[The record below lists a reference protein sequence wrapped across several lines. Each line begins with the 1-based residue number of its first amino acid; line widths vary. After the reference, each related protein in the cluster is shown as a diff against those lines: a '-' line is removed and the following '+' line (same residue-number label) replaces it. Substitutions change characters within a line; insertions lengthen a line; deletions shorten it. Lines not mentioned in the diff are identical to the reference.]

1 MSRGVDP
8 TRRSRD
14 VKGAVKRTV
23 AYLRP
28 ERTALII
35 VVVLMALAVAAQVYG
50 PKVLGQGTN
59 LIVAGMVG
67 RSMPAGATAEQVIAG
82 LRAAGEQRM
91 ADALS
96 TMDFT
101 PGVGLDTGQLAR
113 VLGLALVLYV
123 ASTLL
128 MWISSRMIAGIV
140 QRSGYRLR
148 AQVNEHIDALP
159 LSYLDSH
166 ARGDLLSRVTNDIDN
181 LTQTLQQSL
190 SQIIHSVFT
199 VVGILAMMVWIS
211 WELSLIALIV
221 VPVALIA
228 TALIA
233 KRAQPH
239 FGTQWR
245 ATGEVG
251 AIVEESFTGHEIIA
265 AYGLQSASEADFA
278 KHNEELANAV
288 YRSQFISGT
297 IMPTMNLL
305 SNISYVLIAVVGGIR
320 IANGQMNV
328 GDIQAF
334 IQYSRQFNQ
343 PLAQLGSM
351 VNLIQSGAASAERI
365 FDLLDAPEQRPD
377 TSAAHLPPNA
387 RGVSFEHVRFSYKP
401 GVEVI
406 RDLSLTVEPGQT
418 VAIVGPT
425 GAGKTTLVNLLMRFY
440 EVDSGHIRIDGI
452 DIADVDRDEL
462 RERFGMVLQDTWLF
476 EGTIADNIAF
486 GKAGASRADVEAAAL
501 DTGVDAMIRT
511 LPEGYDTIISEEAE
525 TISAGEKQLITIAR
539 AFLADP
545 QILILD
551 EATSSVDTR
560 TEMLVQQ
567 AMTRLRAGR
576 TGFIIA
582 HRLSTIRDADVIVV
596 MEDGDVVETGNHDSL
611 LAAGGHYAN
620 LYQAQFAGIGMGE
633 ADD

>member
-35 VVVLMALAVAAQVYG
+35 VVALMALAVAAQVYG

-123 ASTLL
+123 ASALL

-181 LTQTLQQSL
+181 LAQTLQQSL
-190 SQIIHSVFT
+190 SQIIQSVFT

-228 TALIA
+228 TGLIA

-511 LPEGYDTIISEEAE
+511 LPEGYDTVISEEAE

-545 QILILD
+545 QTLILD

>member
-35 VVVLMALAVAAQVYG
+35 VVALMALAVAAQVYG

-113 VLGLALVLYV
+113 VLGLAMVLYV

-159 LSYLDSH
+159 LSYLDSR

-181 LTQTLQQSL
+181 LAQTLQQSL
-190 SQIIHSVFT
+190 SQIIQSVFT

-343 PLAQLGSM
+343 PLDQLGSM

-377 TSAAHLPPNA
+377 ISAAHLPPNA

-406 RDLSLTVEPGQT
+406 RDLSLAVEPGQT

-511 LPEGYDTIISEEAE
+511 LPEGYDTVISEEAE

>member
-35 VVVLMALAVAAQVYG
+35 VVALMALAVAAQVYG

-101 PGVGLDTGQLAR
+101 PGVGIDTGQLAR

-190 SQIIHSVFT
+190 SQIIQSVFT

-486 GKAGASRADVEAAAL
+486 GKAGASRADVEAAAV

-511 LPEGYDTIISEEAE
+511 LPEGYDTVISEEAE

>member
-1 MSRGVDP
+1 MRAVVDP
-8 TRRSRD
+8 MRRSRD
-14 VKGAVKRTV
+14 VRGAVKRTV

-28 ERTALII
+28 ERAKLI
-35 VVVLMALAVAAQVYG
+35 VVVVIMTISVAAQVLG
-50 PKVLGQGTN
+50 PKILGQATN
-59 LIVAGMVG
+59 IVVAGMIG
-67 RSMPAGATAEQVIAG
+67 RQLPKGMTADQVIAG
-82 LRAAGEQRM
+82 LRGAGQDRM
-91 ADALS
+91 ADTLS

-101 PGVGLDTGQLAR
+101 PGVGVDTSA
-113 VLGLALVLYV
+113 LGRTLLLALALYV
-123 ASTLL
+123 ISALL
-128 MWISSRMIAGIV
+128 MWLSSRLIAQIV
-140 QRSGYRLR
+140 QNSGFRLR
-148 AQVNEHIDALP
+148 AEVNQTIDELP
-159 LSYLDSH
+159 LAYLDSH
-166 ARGDLLSRVTNDIDN
+166 ARGDMLSRVTNDIDN

-190 SQIIHSVFT
+190 SQVINSLLT
-199 VVGILAMMVWIS
+199 VVGILSMMLWIS
-211 WELSLIALIV
+211 WELSLVALVV
-221 VPVALIA
+221 VPLAIIS
-228 TALIA
+228 TAIIA

-251 AIVEESFTGHEIIA
+251 ATVEESFTGHEIIA
-265 AYGLQSASEADFA
+265 AYGLQAASEADFA
-278 KHNEELANAV
+278 KHNDELGHAV

-297 IMPTMNLL
+297 IMPTMSLL
-305 SNISYVLIAVVGGIR
+305 SNLSYVLIAVVGGIR
-320 IANGQMNV
+320 IANGQMSV

-334 IQYSRQFNQ
+334 LQYSRQFNQ

-365 FDLLDAPEQRPD
+365 FDLLDAKRQRPD
-377 TSAAHLPPNA
+377 THAAHLAENA
-387 RGVSFEHVRFSYKP
+387 RGVEFDHVRFSYVP
-401 GVEVI
+401 GREVI
-406 RDLSLTVEPGQT
+406 RDLSLSVSPGQT

-440 EVDSGHIRIDGI
+440 EVNSGEIRID
-452 DIADVDRDEL
+452 DVNIADVDRDEL
-462 RERFGMVLQDTWLF
+462 RGRFGMVLQDTWLF

-486 GKAGASRADVEAAAL
+486 GKAGASRADVEEAARN
-501 DTGVDAMIRT
+501 TGVDAMIRT
-511 LPEGYDTIISEEAE
+511 LPEGYDTVISEEAE

-567 AMTRLRAGR
+567 AMTTLRQGR

-596 MEDGDVVETGNHDSL
+596 MKDGDVVETGNHDSL
-611 LAAGGHYAN
+611 LKQGGHYAA
-620 LYQAQFAGIGMGE
+620 LYQAQFAGTG
-633 ADD
+633 ADE

>member
-35 VVVLMALAVAAQVYG
+35 VVALMALAVAAQVYG

-101 PGVGLDTGQLAR
+101 PGVGLGTGQLAR
-113 VLGLALVLYV
+113 VLGLAMVLYV

-159 LSYLDSH
+159 LSYLDSR

-181 LTQTLQQSL
+181 LAQTLQQSL
-190 SQIIHSVFT
+190 SQIIQSVFT

-406 RDLSLTVEPGQT
+406 RDLSLAVEPGQT

-511 LPEGYDTIISEEAE
+511 LPEGYDTVISEEAE

>member
-35 VVVLMALAVAAQVYG
+35 VVALMALAVAAQVYG

-123 ASTLL
+123 ASALL

-190 SQIIHSVFT
+190 SQIIQSVFT

-377 TSAAHLPPNA
+377 ISAAHLPPNA

-406 RDLSLTVEPGQT
+406 RDLSLAVEPGQT

-511 LPEGYDTIISEEAE
+511 LPEGYDTVISEEAE

>member
-35 VVVLMALAVAAQVYG
+35 VVALMALAVAAQVYG

-113 VLGLALVLYV
+113 VLGLAMVLYV

-159 LSYLDSH
+159 LSYLDSR

-181 LTQTLQQSL
+181 LAQTLQQSL
-190 SQIIHSVFT
+190 SQIIQSVFT

-377 TSAAHLPPNA
+377 ISAAHLPPNA

-406 RDLSLTVEPGQT
+406 RDLSLAVEPGQT

-511 LPEGYDTIISEEAE
+511 LPEGYDTVISEEAE

>member
-28 ERTALII
+28 ERAALII
-35 VVVLMALAVAAQVYG
+35 VVALMALAVAAQVYG

-113 VLGLALVLYV
+113 VLGLAMVLYV

-181 LTQTLQQSL
+181 LAQTLQQSL
-190 SQIIHSVFT
+190 SQIIQSVFT

-377 TSAAHLPPNA
+377 ISAAHLPPNA

-406 RDLSLTVEPGQT
+406 RDLSLAVEPGQT

-511 LPEGYDTIISEEAE
+511 LPEGYDTVISEEAE

>member
-35 VVVLMALAVAAQVYG
+35 VVALMALAVAAQVYG

-113 VLGLALVLYV
+113 VLGLAMVLYV

-159 LSYLDSH
+159 LSYLDSR

-181 LTQTLQQSL
+181 LAQTLQQSL
-190 SQIIHSVFT
+190 SQIIQSVFT

-239 FGTQWR
+239 FGTQWQ

-343 PLAQLGSM
+343 PLDQLGSM

-377 TSAAHLPPNA
+377 ISAAHLPPNA

-406 RDLSLTVEPGQT
+406 RDLSLAVEPGQT

-511 LPEGYDTIISEEAE
+511 LPEGYDTVISEEAE

>member
-35 VVVLMALAVAAQVYG
+35 VVALMALAVAAQVYG

-123 ASTLL
+123 ASALL

-190 SQIIHSVFT
+190 SQIIQSVFT

-228 TALIA
+228 TGLIA

-365 FDLLDAPEQRPD
+365 FDMLDAPEQRPD

-440 EVDSGHIRIDGI
+440 EVDSGRIRIDGI

-511 LPEGYDTIISEEAE
+511 LPEGYDTVISEEAE

>member
-35 VVVLMALAVAAQVYG
+35 VVALMALAVAAQVYG

-113 VLGLALVLYV
+113 VLGLAMVLYV

-159 LSYLDSH
+159 LSYLDSR

-181 LTQTLQQSL
+181 LAQTLQQSL
-190 SQIIHSVFT
+190 SQIIQSVFT

-406 RDLSLTVEPGQT
+406 RDLSLAVEPGQT

-511 LPEGYDTIISEEAE
+511 LPEGYDTVISEEAE